1 MKHSTTRISPAKVNN
16 LAGKAL
22 VKSPSLRKSQQKVE
36 EVCQMYFMK
45 LRSGHIIENRACYF
59 RERTIKRHPPK
70 TRRKYNKQHL
80 VITPYQQPP
89 EGPSKNFAFD
99 VQPANRSASENSFSL
114 STYNDQF
121 VTFAF
126 ADGSYEI
133 YVEDLGKKTR
143 KRQGVIPLLWL
154 TLTYK
159 SKRAGMA
166 VLLNKLSRD
175 PAPSVFVALP
185 TSACFKI
192 THQHDNVQLAGQR
205 NMGDDVDGE
214 RLMVSLSPS
223 KDKDFLLH
231 ANNQE
236 HSVELQKCENPLPDQ
251 TFFFLHQE
259 PGPSSCVS
267 FECKSNPG
275 VFIGVKDNHLALI
288 QLKDQTEH
296 SRRENIKFK
305 LS

>member
-133 YVEDLGKKTR
+133 YVEDLGKKQE
-143 KRQGVIPLLWL
+143 KD
-154 TLTYK
+154 K
-159 SKRAGMA
+159 
-166 VLLNKLSRD
+166 VLFRYYGSHSPISPR
-175 PAPSVFVALP
+175 
-185 TSACFKI
+185 
-192 THQHDNVQLAGQR
+192 
-205 NMGDDVDGE
+205 GDDVDGE

>member
-1 MKHSTTRISPAKVNN
+1 MKHSSTRISPAKVNN

-22 VKSPSLRKSQQKVE
+22 VKSPRLRTPQQKVE

-59 RERTIKRHPPK
+59 RKKTIKRHPPK
-70 TRRKYNKQHL
+70 TAGKYNKQHL
-80 VITPYQQPP
+80 VCTPYQQPL
-89 EGPSKNFAFD
+89 ERSSENVAFD
-99 VQPANRSASENSFSL
+99 VRPRNRRSSSEDSYSL
-114 STYNDQF
+114 STYNDQC

-133 YVEDLGKKTR
+133 YVEDLGKKQE
-143 KRQGVIPLLWL
+143 KD
-154 TLTYK
+154 K
-159 SKRAGMA
+159 
-166 VLLNKLSRD
+166 VLFRYYGSQSPISPR
-175 PAPSVFVALP
+175 
-185 TSACFKI
+185 
-192 THQHDNVQLAGQR
+192 
-205 NMGDDVDGE
+205 GDDVDGE

-251 TFFFLHQE
+251 TFFFLHTE

-275 VFIGVKDNHLALI
+275 VFIGVKDNQLALI
-288 QLKDQTEH
+288 QLKDQSEH